1 MSILARIFAFF
12 LVAAIAGCGTSP
24 ELKTSPPL
32 TPTPPVPVAPAKP
45 VTPVIKVPPKI
56 GLALGGGAARGF
68 AHVGV
73 IKALES
79 QGIKVDI
86 VTGTSAGSMVG
97 ALYAAGHGS
106 YALQKIALRIDE
118 ATVSDWGLPNRG
130 VIKGEQLQNFINQSV
145 QNRPI
150 EKLKKILGV
159 VATNLKTGEQ
169 VVFRQGNT
177 GMAVRASSSVP
188 GVFQP
193 VRISGKEYVD
203 GGLTSPVPVNA
214 AKGLGADIVI
224 AVDISSKP
232 KHGKV
237 KDSID
242 VLLQTFSIMGQS
254 IGNFE
259 LARADVVIRPNT
271 GAVDG
276 TDFSNKHLAILEGEK
291 AGFAAIPLIREKIR
305 EFMGWGSETVAEPV
319 IQAEVKPPVEVV
331 RPAEVRKP
339 AEVSKPAPVPV
350 VESVPVFIQPVDRTD
365 RVRVVAEEVEAE
377 AEAEVKKSVPIS
389 PVAVITSPAPVTRP
403 TPPAPA
409 PALASAPIT
418 ASAPIPTSAPVPAHP
433 AAEAMYQLGLKQERE
448 GNLAA
453 SFKSFHSAA
462 YIGSGMAMK
471 KLGDIYN
478 IGNSL
483 VRRDYETS
491 IKWYSKASE
500 HGIHIPKELLK
511 R

>member
-1 MSILARIFAFF
+1 M
-12 LVAAIAGCGTSP
+12 VA
-24 ELKTSPPL
+24 
-32 TPTPPVPVAPAKP
+32 
-45 VTPVIKVPPKI
+45 
-56 GLALGGGAARGF
+56 
-68 AHVGV
+68 
-73 IKALES
+73 
-79 QGIKVDI
+79 
-86 VTGTSAGSMVG
+86 GTSAGSVVG

-106 YALQKIALRIDE
+106 YALQKIALRIDA
-118 ATVSDWGLPNRG
+118 ATIGDWSLPNRG

-159 VATNLKTGEQ
+159 VATNLQTGEQ

-193 VRISGKEYVD
+193 VLIAGKEYVD
-203 GGLTSPVPVNA
+203 GGLTSQVPVNA
-214 AKGLGADIVI
+214 ARELGADIVI

-232 KHGKV
+232 KHSKV

-259 LARADVVIRPNT
+259 LTKADVVIRPNI
-271 GAVDG
+271 GSAG
-276 TDFSNKHLAILEGEK
+276 STDFSNKHLAILEGEK
-291 AGFAAIPLIREKIR
+291 AALEAVPLIRAKIR
-305 EFMGWGSETVAEPV
+305 EFMEKSGHAVTQPPAAQAEAGV
-319 IQAEVKPPVEVV
+319 EVKPPVEITKPV
-331 RPAEVRKP
+331 EVKKA
-339 AEVSKPAPVPV
+339 AEVSQPAPVPV
-350 VESVPVFIQPVDRTD
+350 VESVPVFTQPADRTD
-365 RVRVVAEEVEAE
+365 RARVVAEE
-377 AEAEVKKSVPIS
+377 AEVTANLS
-389 PVAVITSPAPVTRP
+389 PVIATPMPVTRP
-403 TPPAPA
+403 APPVPTP
-409 PALASAPIT
+409 ASAPISASVLT
-418 ASAPIPTSAPVPAHP
+418 VESAPVPTSAPVPAHP

-453 SFKSFHSAA
+453 AFKSFHSAA

-478 IGNSL
+478 VGTSL
-483 VRRDYETS
+483 VRRDYQTA

>member
-1 MSILARIFAFF
+1 M
-12 LVAAIAGCGTSP
+12 VA
-24 ELKTSPPL
+24 
-32 TPTPPVPVAPAKP
+32 
-45 VTPVIKVPPKI
+45 
-56 GLALGGGAARGF
+56 
-68 AHVGV
+68 
-73 IKALES
+73 
-79 QGIKVDI
+79 
-86 VTGTSAGSMVG
+86 GTSAGSVVG

-106 YALQKIALRIDE
+106 YALQKIALRID
-118 ATVSDWGLPNRG
+118 AAIIGDWSLPNRG

-159 VATNLKTGEQ
+159 VATNLQTGEQ

-193 VRISGKEYVD
+193 VLIAGKEYVD
-203 GGLTSPVPVNA
+203 GGLTSQVPVNA
-214 AKGLGADIVI
+214 ARELGADIVI

-259 LARADVVIRPNT
+259 LTRADVVIRPNI
-271 GAVDG
+271 GPAG
-276 TDFSNKHLAILEGEK
+276 STDFSNKHLAILEGEK
-291 AGFAAIPLIREKIR
+291 AALEAVPLIRAKIQ
-305 EFMGWGSETVAEPV
+305 EFMEKSGHVVTQPPTAQVE
-319 IQAEVKPPVEVV
+319 AEVEVRPPVEIIKPV
-331 RPAEVRKP
+331 EVKKA

-350 VESVPVFIQPVDRTD
+350 AVPVPVVESVPVFTQSADRTD
-365 RVRVVAEEVEAE
+365 RVRVVAAE
-377 AEAEVKKSVPIS
+377 AAAEAAEVKS
-389 PVAVITSPAPVTRP
+389 PPTRP
-403 TPPAPA
+403 TPVITTPSPVPTPAPTPVPA
-409 PALASAPIT
+409 PPLTLAHASPPLSPVVNAPI
-418 ASAPIPTSAPVPAHP
+418 PAHP

-453 SFKSFHSAA
+453 AFKSFHSAA

-478 IGNSL
+478 VGTSL
-483 VRRDYETS
+483 VRRDYSTA

>member
-1 MSILARIFAFF
+1 MV
-12 LVAAIAGCGTSP
+12 VAAGCGVSP
-24 ELKTSPPL
+24 ELKTSLP
-32 TPTPPVPVAPAKP
+32 PTPPVPASPPKS
-45 VTPVIKVPPKI
+45 VTPVIKAPPKI
-56 GLALGGGAARGF
+56 AFALGGGAARGF

-79 QGIKVDI
+79 QGIKADMVA
-86 VTGTSAGSMVG
+86 GTSAGSVVG
-97 ALYAAGHGS
+97 ALYAAGHSG

-118 ATVSDWGLPNRG
+118 ATVSDWSLPNRG

-159 VATNLKTGEQ
+159 VATNLQTGEQ

-193 VRISGKEYVD
+193 VLISGKEYVD

-214 AKGLGADIVI
+214 AKALGADIVI
-224 AVDISSKP
+224 AVDISNKP
-232 KHGKV
+232 SHGKV

-259 LARADVVIRPNT
+259 LTKADVVIRPNT
-271 GAVDG
+271 GSADG
-276 TDFSNKHLAILEGEK
+276 IDFSNKHLAILEGEK
-291 AGFAAIPLIREKIR
+291 AALEAVPLIREKIR
-305 EFMGWGSETVAEPV
+305 EFMERGGNAATQPPV
-319 IQAEVKPPVEVV
+319 TQAGAEVK
-331 RPAEVRKP
+331 AQADIKKP
-339 AEVSKPAPVPV
+339 ADVKEPVEVSKPVPVPVPV
-350 VESVPVFIQPVDRTD
+350 VESVPVFTQSADRAN
-365 RVRVVAEEVEAE
+365 RGRVVVEEI
-377 AEAEVKKSVPIS
+377 EVKS
-389 PVAVITSPAPVTRP
+389 PPTRPAPVIASSAPVTRP
-403 TPPAPA
+403 TPALTPVPTPA
-409 PALASAPIT
+409 SIT
-418 ASAPIPTSAPVPAHP
+418 ASVPVEESAPVLASAPVPAHP

-453 SFKSFHSAA
+453 AFKSFHSAA

-478 IGNSL
+478 VGTSL
-483 VRRDYETS
+483 VRRDYETA